1 MTKASRVLKG
11 NEGERGLTLIEVVL
25 STVVLGILMIG
36 LGNGLTLGIRLN
48 TEARNRVSSL
58 NVCKRV
64 MEAMKSEIQYDVAT
78 FDGASDNPKFN
89 SAFYCDTNGNSINPD
104 AGQVSVFEVTPVAAD
119 WTNAGGDTLSRS
131 GTVLVKTLTV
141 RVRLLQSAVVKSN
154 ADTEGYRDVTMTVEL
169 VRPT

>member
-1 MTKASRVLKG
+1 MPEMSRLLKG
-11 NEGERGLTLIEVVL
+11 SEGESGLTLIEVMI
-25 STVVLGILMIG
+25 STVVLGVLMIG

-48 TEARNRVSSL
+48 TEAKNRVASL

-78 FDGASDNPKFN
+78 FDGASTNPKFN
-89 SAFYCDTNGNSINPD
+89 AAFYCDVDGNRIDPN
-104 AGQVSVFEVTPVAAD
+104 AAEVSLFEVTPVSAD
-119 WTNAGGDTLSRS
+119 WTNAGGIALSKS
-131 GTVLVKTLTV
+131 GKVLVKTLSV

-154 ADTEGYRDVTMTVEL
+154 VSTQGYRDVVMTVEM